1 MQTFANLSEG
11 DCTQSESG
19 HDSLET
25 KVEGVACSTSAS
37 YLQLDAKC
45 KKKSDA
51 ITRPPPIFH
60 SHNGV
65 AVLVL
70 Y

>member
-25 KVEGVACSTSAS
+25 KVEDVACSTSAS
-37 YLQLDAKC
+37 YLQLEKNLMQ
-45 KKKSDA
+45 SQGHHPFF
-51 ITRPPPIFH
+51 IVIM
-60 SHNGV
+60 G

>member
-45 KKKSDA
+45 KKNLMQSQGHHPFF
-51 ITRPPPIFH
+51 IVIM
-60 SHNGV
+60 G
-65 AVLVL
+65 LQC
-70 Y
+70 